1 MTQSRESAAAN
12 SPREAFERLVGGISE
27 GRWGELAD
35 LYAEDAVVEQP
46 LAKPP
51 VPARI
56 EGRTRLREHFAA
68 TGSAAGGLEFGAR
81 DVVVHETT
89 DPEVIVAEFV
99 YRGRT
104 VATDRPFAAPCVFV
118 MRVRDGLIVT
128 SHDYVD
134 HGVLAEAMGS

>member
-1 MTQSRESAAAN
+1 MTQSRESTTA

-35 LYAEDAVVEQP
+35 LYAEDAVLEHP

-56 EGRTRLREHFAA
+56 EGRGQLREYFA
-68 TGSAAGGLEFGAR
+68 AAGGAVDGNLEFRLG

-89 DPEVIVAEFV
+89 DPEVIVAEFQYQWHAV
-99 YRGRT
+99 ESG
-104 VATDRPFAAPCVFV
+104 RPFAASSVFV

-134 HGVLAEAMGS
+134 HGVLAEGMGS